1 MLNAASMSEQK
12 SAFELILSCAFC
24 ILVCLLPE
32 QINRALFKGSG
43 QLFSKE
49 KITNGNDSVLD
60 VETLCCLMRTLSHL
74 G

>member
-1 MLNAASMSEQK
+1 MSISERK
-12 SAFELILSCAFC
+12 SALELILSHAFR
-24 ILVCLLPE
+24 ILVCFLPE
-32 QINRALFKGSG
+32 RITRVQFKG
-43 QLFSKE
+43 QLFSEE